1 MSSSVRD
8 SNAIEES
15 GHNNHSDVQSN
26 KSVDTA
32 HRIHQK
38 KQWKLGLSLL
48 SVVVIFW
55 VLSSFLINTI
65 FEDNSYRKPFFITY
79 INTASFTAY
88 LIIPLT
94 KEYFRMK
101 RYNNGKVDYKNLI
114 MNALSTPPEGFVTSP
129 KNTTKNSTKKNKK
142 NNGTVSA
149 HPQVSPKSND
159 STESD
164 SLLANRQPQTQEE
177 TRYAGISE
185 INAAHGTPN
194 YISTVEEVE
203 MLNEESYPLSLQN
216 TIKLSAQF
224 CLLWF
229 LANFVTNASLS
240 YTSVGSQTILSSTS
254 SFFTLLISY
263 LSRLDRSISYLKI
276 TGLIISFV
284 GIVLI
289 TKSDIASTLVSK
301 ISHPK
306 LLTILFGNF
315 LAILGALL
323 YGVYSTLLKLKVKN
337 VNRINMHV
345 FFGFVGLVTIVVLW
359 PTLIIL
365 NYTGYEHFQ
374 IPYTKKIWCVI
385 LLNLIINFLSDY
397 CWCKAMLLTSP
408 LTVTVGLSTTIPF
421 AMTGDFLFK
430 GKKITAIYLLGALM
444 ILLSFF
450 IIDREEKD
458 VINHLEEEDNE
469 DDDDDYGGGDIVTA
483 V

>member
-1 MSSSVRD
+1 M
-8 SNAIEES
+8 
-15 GHNNHSDVQSN
+15 
-26 KSVDTA
+26 
-32 HRIHQK
+32 
-38 KQWKLGLSLL
+38 
-48 SVVVIFW
+48 
-55 VLSSFLINTI
+55 
-65 FEDNSYRKPFFITY
+65 
-79 INTASFTAY
+79 
-88 LIIPLT
+88 
-94 KEYFRMK
+94 
-101 RYNNGKVDYKNLI
+101 
-114 MNALSTPPEGFVTSP
+114 
-129 KNTTKNSTKKNKK
+129 
-142 NNGTVSA
+142 
-149 HPQVSPKSND
+149 HPQVSKTKSNE

-164 SLLANRQPQTQEE
+164 SLLANQQHQHTQESAY
-177 TRYAGISE
+177 TGFYDLNPPTGS
-185 INAAHGTPN
+185 NNCT
-194 YISTVEEVE
+194 STVEEVDI
-203 MLNEESYPLSLQN
+203 LDEESYPLSLQN

-276 TGLIISFV
+276 TGLIISFI

-301 ISHPK
+301 VSHPK

-337 VNRINMHV
+337 VNRMNMHV

-359 PTLIIL
+359 PTIIIL

-374 IPYTKKIWCVI
+374 IPYTRKIWFVI
-385 LLNLIINFLSDY
+385 LLNLVINFLSDY

-430 GKKITAIYLLGALM
+430 GKKITTIYLLGALL

-458 VINHLEEEDNE
+458 VINHVE
-469 DDDDDYGGGDIVTA
+469 DDDEINTA